1 MHYSDR
7 MKTAVLP
14 QVRVEPE
21 LRADLE
27 SVLREGESL
36 SEFVEASVRGA
47 VEYRRA
53 QAEFHERGR
62 AAWQEYQRTGV
73 SYPADE
79 VIAEMGEKLEARRRA
94 LRDKGRAR

>member
-1 MHYSDR
+1 
-7 MKTAVLP
+7 MKSAVLL

-27 SVLREGESL
+27 SVLREGETL

-53 QAEFHERGR
+53 QAESHERGE

-73 SYPADE
+73 SHPADE
-79 VIAEMGEKLEARRRA
+79 VIAEMGAKLEAKRRA
-94 LRDKGRAR
+94 LRDKGRTR

>member
-1 MHYSDR
+1 
-7 MKTAVLP
+7 MKSAVIP

-47 VEYRRA
+47 IEFRRMQTDFHARGQAAWEQYQLSGESKPA
-53 QAEFHERGR
+53 QA
-62 AAWQEYQRTGV
+62 
-73 SYPADE
+73 
-79 VIAEMGEKLEARRRA
+79 VIDGLHARLDARRRQ
-94 LRDKGRAR
+94 LLGQ